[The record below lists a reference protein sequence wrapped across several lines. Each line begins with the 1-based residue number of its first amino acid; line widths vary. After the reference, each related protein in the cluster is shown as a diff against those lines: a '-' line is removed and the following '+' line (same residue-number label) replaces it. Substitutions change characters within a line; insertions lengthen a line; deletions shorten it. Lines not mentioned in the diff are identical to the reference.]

1 MHLSIV
7 GNIARSTVNF
17 AARRRAIYIAAIAS
31 LLVAGLLLRRSTWL
45 GTARLHTEME
55 VVATMLAM
63 LVGILALRRFY
74 RQKENI
80 FLFLGTGFIGT
91 SFLDGYHAVVS
102 SPMFVRYFPSPP
114 PSLIPWSGLAARVF
128 FSVLLWLS
136 WLFWRRESR
145 MGPSARVPEYR
156 VFFVVNT
163 WTLAC
168 FLFFAL
174 LPLPTAYSPMPV
186 FHRPQEF
193 IPIIFSLL
201 ALTGY
206 LQKGGWKHDPF
217 EHCLVLSIILFV
229 VHSIY
234 ISSSARLYDAVY
246 IASHVLRLSSYV
258 CTLVGIIMA
267 LHLLVR
273 EKQAALAA
281 GIDHLPKEISARNSA
296 EDDVVAASTPQN
308 SSPIP
313 FPRS

>member
-1 MHLSIV
+1 MHPSIV
-7 GNIARSTVNF
+7 GNIARSPKNF
-17 AARRRAIYIAAIAS
+17 AARRRAIYIATIAS
-31 LLVAGLLLRRSTWL
+31 LLLAGLLLRRSTWL
-45 GTARLHTEME
+45 GTAQLHTAME
-55 VVATMLAM
+55 VVATIVAM
-63 LVGILALRRFY
+63 LVGILALLRFY

-102 SPMFVRYFPSPP
+102 SPTFIQYFPSPP
-114 PSLIPWSGLAARVF
+114 PSLIPWSGLASRMF
-128 FSVLLWLS
+128 FSVLMWLS

-145 MGPSARVPEYR
+145 MGQSARVPEYR

-174 LPLPTAYSPMPV
+174 LPLPTGYSPLPV

-193 IPIIFSLL
+193 IPVFFSLL

-206 LQKGGWKHDPF
+206 LHKGGWKHDPF

-258 CTLVGIIMA
+258 CTLVGIIIA
-267 LHLLVR
+267 LRLLVR
-273 EKQAALAA
+273 EKESPPDSDL
-281 GIDHLPKEISARNSA
+281 DHLPKETPARNSA
-296 EDDVVAASTPQN
+296 EDAVLAAPASQN

>member
-7 GNIARSTVNF
+7 RSSENF
-17 AARRRAIYIAAIAS
+17 AARRRTIYIATTAV
-31 LLVAGLLLRRSTWL
+31 LLLAGLQVRRSAWL
-45 GTARLHTEME
+45 GTANLHTAME
-55 VVATMLAM
+55 VGATVLAM
-63 LVGILALRRFY
+63 LVGILALLRFY

-102 SPMFVRYFPSPP
+102 SPMFIQYFPSPP
-114 PSLIPWSGLAARVF
+114 PSLIPWSGLASRMF
-128 FSVLLWLS
+128 FSVLMWLS

-145 MGPSARVPEYR
+145 MGQSARVPEYR

-163 WTLAC
+163 WTLTC

-174 LPLPTAYSPMPV
+174 LPLPTAYSPLPV

-193 IPIIFSLL
+193 IAIFFCLL

-206 LQKGGWKHDPF
+206 LHKGSWKHDPF

-234 ISSSARLYDAVY
+234 MSSSARLYDATY
-246 IASHVLRLSSYV
+246 IAAHALRLSSYV
-258 CTLVGIIMA
+258 CTLVGIILA
-267 LHLLVR
+267 LRLLGR
-273 EKQAALAA
+273 ERETTPARRTDQV
-281 GIDHLPKEISARNSA
+281 HREISACNST
-296 EDDVVAASTPQN
+296 EDAVLAARTP
-308 SSPIP
+308 SSSIP
-313 FPRS
+313 FPRP